1 MSQHKPGYGKV
12 NKEYGMRMFTTK
24 PEDDGPVWM
33 VNFMKY
39 KEEATYSDGSRGI
52 SGREADDLYAPVE
65 ILEELGAAIPFV
77 GDVVLQLAGQ
87 DHAWHRIGVVKY
99 PSRQAF
105 LGMQNREDFQAKH
118 EHKEAGMDF
127 THVVRLNI
135 YTIDLPA
142 LMAAHDHMTAALQTL
157 GCRHAGTLLG
167 VTGLASPDALV
178 EMEVTAAK

>member
-127 THVVRLNI
+127 TFVIGSQPVNLDPSYRVDFEGWDKVEHAPTSWW
-135 YTIDLPA
+135 YTF
-142 LMAAHDHMTAALQTL
+142 
-157 GCRHAGTLLG
+157 
-167 VTGLASPDALV
+167 
-178 EMEVTAAK
+178 